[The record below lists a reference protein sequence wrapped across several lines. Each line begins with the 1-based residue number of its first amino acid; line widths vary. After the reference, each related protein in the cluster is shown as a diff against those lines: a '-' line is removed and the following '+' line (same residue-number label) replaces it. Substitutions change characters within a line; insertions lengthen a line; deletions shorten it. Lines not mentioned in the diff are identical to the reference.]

1 MTTSGPDLSLSTTLA
16 DDVAVLVVGLTTS
29 DDDPPAVVGADLL
42 PDGVAETIAAQV
54 AAVGA
59 KGKPEEVTRIPAPA
73 GLAVRSVLAVG
84 LGAPDKVDAEQVR
97 PSPPAPRRRSLRG
110 ADVVASTLGA
120 ADLAGA
126 AEGSYLGAYE
136 FTEYKS
142 EKSAPK
148 PGDLPPRA
156 ITLLVDAAAGGT
168 VEAAATL
175 TRSSPSP
182 RPSRLARNLVN
193 TPPSDLYPAEFADR
207 AAALATAAGLSVEM
221 LDEKALD
228 TGGYGG
234 ILGVGKGS
242 SRPPRLVRL
251 AHSGVDGAHEGRAG
265 RQGHHVRHRRHLHQA
280 RREHGPDDLATCPVP
295 PR

>member
-42 PDGVAETIAAQV
+42 PDGVAETIATQV

-97 PSPPAPRRRSLRG
+97 KSAGAASRSLRG

-126 AEGSYLGAYE
+126 AEGSYLGAYL

-156 ITLLVDAAAGGT
+156 ITLLVAAADT
-168 VEAAATL
+168 
-175 TRSSPSP
+175 TR
-182 RPSRLARNLVN
+182 
-193 TPPSDLYPAEFADR
+193 
-207 AAALATAAGLSVEM
+207 
-221 LDEKALD
+221 
-228 TGGYGG
+228 
-234 ILGVGKGS
+234 
-242 SRPPRLVRL
+242 RPPR
-251 AHSGVDGAHEGRAG
+251 
-265 RQGHHVRHRRHLHQA
+265 
-280 RREHGPDDLATCPVP
+280 
-295 PR
+295 